1 MSAADPQ
8 TTNCGFADVF
18 DDTDASAWES
28 NQAPV
33 VSKPG
38 RKEVENIAQ
47 LNGFTSREPKAEVK
61 AEQHS
66 KEPEGQ
72 INIRAKQAVL
82 DRFRDFGRQQEPRWP
97 SGYVLERALEALERE
112 MKK

>member
-1 MSAADPQ
+1 MSTADPQ

-18 DDTDASAWES
+18 DSIDASVWVS
-28 NQAPV
+28 DSTPV
-33 VSKPG
+33 VSKPD

-47 LNGFTSREPKAEVK
+47 LNGFTSREPKAEI
-61 AEQHS
+61 ETERSS
-66 KEPEGQ
+66 KELEGQ
-72 INIRAKQAVL
+72 INIRAKQSVL

>member
-18 DDTDASAWES
+18 DDIETDAWES
-28 NQAPV
+28 SSTPV
-33 VSKPG
+33 ASKPG
-38 RKEVENIAQ
+38 RKEVESIAQ
-47 LNGFTSREPKAEVK
+47 LNGFTSREPKVEVK
-61 AEQHS
+61 AERLA
-66 KEPEGQ
+66 KESEGQ
-72 INIRAKQAVL
+72 INIRAKQSVL

>member
-1 MSAADPQ
+1 MSL
-8 TTNCGFADVF
+8 TTQMQVLGSRARRQLYQ
-18 DDTDASAWES
+18 S
-28 NQAPV
+28 Q
-33 VSKPG
+33 G

-97 SGYVLERALEALERE
+97 SGYVLERALEALERGNE
-112 MKK
+112 EIK